1 MCFFF
6 NPGPVRRVLIPNRY
20 TAKAKLCFCKNNKRR
35 IIGYQFSKVLDI
47 GILSSK
53 LARTLTFET
62 FCQGFEMGKGKS
74 APGAS
79 AKGKER
85 ADHSILNHCTRGC
98 VVCASPP
105 SSWCG
110 RRARILFCQSQE
122 QSLNFRNQSLILRH

>member
-1 MCFFF
+1 MVPSILDS
-6 NPGPVRRVLIPNRY
+6 NYNHVLQYAFRN
-20 TAKAKLCFCKNNKRR
+20 
-35 IIGYQFSKVLDI
+35 GYQFSKVLDI

-110 RRARILFCQSQE
+110 RRARILFSP
-122 QSLNFRNQSLILRH
+122 SASHKSSH